1 MTPENIKLQ
10 VGQTWLTRGGS
21 TNTLVEF
28 DHSDELYPFKGD
40 NNSWYTS
47 AGRIYSSGQESISDL
62 VELLSAPA
70 NDQPEPTQQF
80 EYFPPALF
88 AEWLQ
93 HAIEQYGTKP
103 GIVAGVVAH
112 KAAQHAADQELEAC
126 EEWLLQE
133 RIFSTDSDY
142 LFQLR
147 TARRPKTPSL
157 AEQGCNALD
166 AYIYGNPDHG
176 DKQNTY
182 NTIRA
187 ALDRLAEL
195 EASNE

>member
-10 VGQTWLTRGGS
+10 VGQTWQTRDGS
-21 TNTLVEF
+21 YVTLVKF

-40 NNSWYTS
+40 NDNWYTS
-47 AGRIYSSGQESISDL
+47 AGRNCSSGTESVSDL
-62 VELLSAPA
+62 VELLSALA

-93 HAIEQYGTKP
+93 HAMEQYGTKP

-112 KAAQHAADQELEAC
+112 KAAQYAADQELQAC

-147 TARRPKTPSL
+147 AARRPKPPTL
-157 AEQGCNALD
+157 AEQGMEALNKGCFPSND
-166 AYIYGNPDHG
+166 EIA
-176 DKQNTY
+176 
-182 NTIRA
+182 TIRV
-187 ALDRLAEL
+187 ALNRLQEL
-195 EASNE
+195 EAQQ

>member
-10 VGQTWLTRGGS
+10 VGQTWQTRDGS
-21 TNTLVEF
+21 YVTLVEF
-28 DHSDELYPFKGD
+28 DHSDEFYPFKGD
-40 NNSWYTS
+40 NDNWYAS
-47 AGRIYSSGQESISDL
+47 AGRNCSSGTESVSDL

-70 NDQPEPTQQF
+70 NDQPEHAQQF

-93 HAIEQYGTKP
+93 HAMEQYGTKP

-112 KAAQHAADQELEAC
+112 KAAQYAADQELQAC
-126 EEWLLQE
+126 EKWLLQE

-147 TARRPKTPSL
+147 AARRPKTPTL
-157 AEQGCNALD
+157 AEQGMEALNKGCFPSND
-166 AYIYGNPDHG
+166 EIA
-176 DKQNTY
+176 
-182 NTIRA
+182 TIRV
-187 ALDRLAEL
+187 ALNRLQEL
-195 EASNE
+195 EAQQ